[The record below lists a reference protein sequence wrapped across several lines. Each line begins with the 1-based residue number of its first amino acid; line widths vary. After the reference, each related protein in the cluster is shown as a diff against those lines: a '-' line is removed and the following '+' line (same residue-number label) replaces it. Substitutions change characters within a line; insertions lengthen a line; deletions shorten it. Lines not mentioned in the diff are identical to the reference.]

1 MEVPAVS
8 DLTNTDLH
16 RDIGRMEG
24 RLDGMDDRLSKI
36 EAIAERIDGRLAN
49 LEARESERK
58 GAWWTLGTL
67 AAIIGA
73 FAGAILSHFW
83 K

>member
-1 MEVPAVS
+1 MA
-8 DLTNTDLH
+8 DLTHTDLH

-24 RLDGMDDRLSKI
+24 RLDGVDDRLSKI

-58 GAWWTLGTL
+58 GAWWTLVVIASIVGTL
-67 AAIIGA
+67 TGTV
-73 FAGAILSHFW
+73 LSHLW